1 MTKKYTVVIEKDE
14 DGWYISEVVGLPGC
28 HTQGK
33 TIDQL
38 MERTKEAIRAYLKSS
53 EEPEISGKFIGI
65 QQLEVQF
72 LAKLPKLT
80 GKELAKAAIKLG
92 FVFDHQTGSH
102 MVFKHPDGRKTTIPY
117 HAGEDIGP
125 GLLTKIIKHDLK

>member
-1 MTKKYTVVIEKDE
+1 MTKNFTVVIEKDE
-14 DGWYISEVVGLPGC
+14 DDWYVSEVVGLPGC

-65 QQLEVQF
+65 QQLEV
-72 LAKLPKLT
+72 
-80 GKELAKAAIKLG
+80 
-92 FVFDHQTGSH
+92 
-102 MVFKHPDGRKTTIPY
+102 
-117 HAGEDIGP
+117 
-125 GLLTKIIKHDLK
+125 